1 MTMLRREGWFVA
13 RSAASHG
20 PVDIF
25 AAKAGKILLIQVK
38 SGSARIKKDELKEL
52 VRWAEA
58 FEGEGQV
65 WHFRGRGNTQ
75 KRRVYVPEQGEG

>member
-1 MTMLRREGWFVA
+1 METLRKDGFHA
-13 RSAASHG
+13 LRSAGSHG
-20 PVDIF
+20 AVDVI

-38 SGSARIKKDELKEL
+38 SGKARIKKDELKEL

-58 FEGEGQV
+58 FDGEGQV

-75 KRRVYVPEQGEG
+75 KRRVYVPEQGDR